1 MSFGRNPFVNKAQAA
16 EQKASAAPDD
26 TTRARAHRE
35 AAHQWERAAERERPG
50 KVREEYERHAAKNR
64 AQAEGTYDPSDDVS
78 GDDGAPPPIDPS
90 ALN

>member
-16 EQKASAAPDD
+16 EQKASVASDD
-26 TTRARAHRE
+26 TARARAHRE

-50 KVREEYERHAAKNR
+50 KVRDEYEKKAAKNR
-64 AQAEGTYDPSDDVS
+64 AQAEGTDIPDDESS
-78 GDDGAPPPIDPS
+78 GPIDPS